1 MTLLIRQVTSQHFK
15 RHKQAQ
21 KKFSPSSLLGCWS
34 SPQVGSGSCTR
45 RPIRSLN
52 TETEE
57 TQVNEIPK
65 KKNSQKQRFF
75 SIHRAVRATLHLRYA
90 SKTKLVS
97 CENYAR
103 QWERLGD
110 RPADTGTRTQPH
122 RNEQNGHTGGKG
134 TVSHGRGDLTRSKR
148 RRPPGR

>member
-1 MTLLIRQVTSQHFK
+1 MTLLIRQVASQHFK
-15 RHKQAQ
+15 RHEQAQ

-90 SKTKLVS
+90 SKTSWSVARITQDN
-97 CENYAR
+97 END
-103 QWERLGD
+103 WVTG
-110 RPADTGTRTQPH
+110 RPTLAPVLNLTGTNRTDIL
-122 RNEQNGHTGGKG
+122 GKG